1 MKARVGLVILLAMLV
16 SCMNHSCPT
25 YSSSKGHTTTA
36 SARKGKPAK
45 KGATPYYKTLKVA
58 EQD

>member
-1 MKARVGLVILLAMLV
+1 MKTRIGLVILTVMLA
-16 SCMNHSCPT
+16 SCANYSCPT
-25 YSSSKGHTTTA
+25 YSSSKGHSTVA

>member
-1 MKARVGLVILLAMLV
+1 MKRLMGLVIFSMMLA
-16 SCMNHSCPT
+16 SCAQYSCPT
-25 YSSSKGHTTTA
+25 YSSSKRHATTA

-45 KGATPYYKTLKVA
+45 KGATPYYKTLQVA